1 MKKALFLDRDG
12 VINIDKKYVHKRS
25 DFEFCEG
32 IFELCLFFLQKSYEI
47 FVITNQSGI
56 ARGYYT
62 QKDFENLSAFMC
74 EEFAK
79 RGVKISH
86 IYHCPHLEGC
96 QCRKPQPGMLLKAQK
111 DFDLNLKESFF
122 IGDNLSDMQAGFAA
136 GVGRLFLIGTEKDA
150 YFQTFTDL
158 RKFLAFMKDEEF

>member
-12 VINIDKKYVHKRS
+12 VINVDKKYVHKIS

-32 IFELCLFFLQKSYEI
+32 IFELCAFFAKKDYEL

-62 QKDFENLSAFMC
+62 EEDFERLSAFMR

-79 RGVKISH
+79 RSLKITR

-96 QCRKPQPGMLLKAQK
+96 PCRKPQPGMLLAARR
-111 DFDLNLKESFF
+111 DFDLDLKHSLF
-122 IGDNLSDMQAGFAA
+122 IGDKLSDMQAGLAA
-136 GVGRLFLIGTEKDA
+136 GVGRLFLIGTARGE
-150 YFQTFTDL
+150 YFENFSDL
-158 RKFLAFMKDEEF
+158 KKLLSFIKKEEQ